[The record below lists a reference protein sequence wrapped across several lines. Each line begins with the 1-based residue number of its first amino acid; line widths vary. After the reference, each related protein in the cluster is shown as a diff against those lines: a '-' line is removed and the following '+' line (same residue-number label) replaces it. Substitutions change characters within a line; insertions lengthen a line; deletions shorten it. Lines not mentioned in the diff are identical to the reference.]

1 MNMLKNIHAGLQEL
15 QERVGEQLRV
25 AHALDV
31 YRANGAFLVSGLF
44 AIILFSIGAS
54 VCAIA
59 TEPTTFEAMLFFLGV
74 MFALLT
80 LILHGN
86 ASSKRKIIS
95 LLRSGKTSE
104 ATITKRMAVKGSD
117 DILTSYYYF
126 CAFDAS
132 LNNGAITTIEAAL
145 PYTVEDQF
153 RVGETLTMRYAPEDP
168 RICAEEPS
176 ERQRRAL
183 LSKRTAW
190 LNLAISLICVGITL
204 GGFYRIILESL
215 GKSEQSVLRIT
226 DWQQFGSDFFA
237 TLWSHPAA
245 RLRFEILLLAASVGV
260 VGYALYALLFPRA

>member
-104 ATITKRMAVKGSD
+104 ATITKRMA
-117 DILTSYYYF
+117 
-126 CAFDAS
+126 
-132 LNNGAITTIEAAL
+132 
-145 PYTVEDQF
+145 
-153 RVGETLTMRYAPEDP
+153 
-168 RICAEEPS
+168 
-176 ERQRRAL
+176 
-183 LSKRTAW
+183 
-190 LNLAISLICVGITL
+190 
-204 GGFYRIILESL
+204 
-215 GKSEQSVLRIT
+215 
-226 DWQQFGSDFFA
+226 
-237 TLWSHPAA
+237 
-245 RLRFEILLLAASVGV
+245 
-260 VGYALYALLFPRA
+260 